1 MKSIKIKT
9 FRSSEL
15 NTEFTNIIS
24 LEIENAPFDSG
35 AFGEV
40 YFCNSINGKSISAPQ
55 VLKIFID
62 DGTGSAERGIRT
74 IYKLQEKII
83 SHNIELKQKKEISI
97 ENINAL
103 RALPQF
109 SYEGE
114 LNGKRVIGYSANLLK
129 KGEWINFGN
138 IFNEEDLLKRKKL
151 RTNFY
156 NLPVEHRMKF
166 AHDLAEGFS
175 HLQKMNFIYADLNP
189 QNFFVNEREAKL
201 CLIDFEGGAVNE
213 NPETYGKPGQWLAPE
228 IQKQLI
234 NGPNLIKVDLNT
246 DTWAVAIGIHYM
258 LFPFHPLSFLTSLG
272 NREIEEYFQKYQW
285 PEIDKNSKLFNIS
298 NSRAYD
304 WYINKLKSQIPKELI
319 SAFSETIN
327 KGYNNPSRRLSYK
340 QWILAITGLMKPP
353 KITSF
358 IVSSNEILEG
368 NLVKLSWEVDAT
380 THTIIINNGV
390 GDVSSKSE
398 IEIKPIKNSK
408 YTLRAIG
415 HFGAIESSIEI
426 KVTPSPK
433 FKELKS
439 EHVKIKNGDSTSLIW
454 EIENISEGRLVGLE
468 KDPIII
474 TKSGIQQIKPD
485 QTTTY
490 KFEVTALDGK
500 TIIEKLISVEVFEEG
515 QISFFKADR
524 QFIFPTIPVIL
535 SWEVKNAVKVEIEGL
550 GSFQLSGQTTV
561 QPTVDTTYKLLVT
574 DNFGTLTEKLQVKM
588 LPLPVIEKLLVA
600 TPTVVSSSTI
610 NISLPNYSANKVNI
624 PQIKEFRK
632 AEFHINLDSNILIK
646 TPEIKNLD
654 YKIEEIT
661 FLKRVKN
668 VIKMIK
674 KEFLNEKNKKYV
686 IKK

>member
-24 LEIENAPFDSG
+24 IEIENAPFDSG

-62 DGTGSAERGIRT
+62 DGTGSAERGIKT

-83 SHNIELKQKKEISI
+83 SHNIELKLKKEISI

-258 LFPFHPLSFLTSLG
+258 LFPFHPLSYLTSLG
-272 NREIEEYFQKYQW
+272 NREIEEYFKKYQW

-304 WYINKLKSQIPKELI
+304 WYINKLNSQIPKELI

-327 KGYNNPSRRLSYK
+327 KGYNNPNRRLSYK

-358 IVSSNEILEG
+358 IASNHDILEG
-368 NLVKLSWEVDAT
+368 NLVKLSWEVDSS
-380 THTIIINNGV
+380 THTILINNGV
-390 GDVSSKSE
+390 GDVSSKTE
-398 IEIKPIKNSK
+398 IEIKPTKNSK

-426 KVTPSPK
+426 KVTPAPK

-439 EHVKIKNGDSTSLIW
+439 ERGKIKNGDSTALIW

-474 TKSGIQQIKPD
+474 TKSGIQEIKPN

-500 TIIEKLISVEVFEEG
+500 TIVEK
-515 QISFFKADR
+515 Q
-524 QFIFPTIPVIL
+524 
-535 SWEVKNAVKVEIEGL
+535 
-550 GSFQLSGQTTV
+550 
-561 QPTVDTTYKLLVT
+561 
-574 DNFGTLTEKLQVKM
+574 
-588 LPLPVIEKLLVA
+588 
-600 TPTVVSSSTI
+600 
-610 NISLPNYSANKVNI
+610 
-624 PQIKEFRK
+624 
-632 AEFHINLDSNILIK
+632 
-646 TPEIKNLD
+646 
-654 YKIEEIT
+654 
-661 FLKRVKN
+661 
-668 VIKMIK
+668 
-674 KEFLNEKNKKYV
+674 
-686 IKK
+686 